1 MPQLSYCT
9 NNAPVTGQHNPDTP
23 SRGEHSIQRNL
34 ANDKQPCRQFTV
46 NQPALITSTL
56 PYVRALKFTEGN
68 ETVPRKRGRKKGSKN
83 KNDTK
88 KYTKINEKSKT
99 PANKKGANNGR
110 RRVIAKKPSES
121 TAATSSSKSVSSST
135 FANSISTGQ
144 QLTTSGSTLNRTN
157 ISHPSPANVISS
169 SPSPVGCTGAV
180 AHPLALPVNHI
191 TMGTSAALSPV
202 SFNNVSTY
210 LTPAPVNGTTS
221 RSVHTPTPFALHNF
235 SICSPPPS
243 SHPTADQP
251 NPPSV
256 VPVAYPSVCPVSTA
270 TSHSPLPTS
279 LAPSNVPVT
288 SDATLVSQAVNT
300 GTLTGL
306 SPAVIPGH
314 YTDSRVSGATASVGN
329 LTTSVEDHRIMV
341 SSGSGSSMS
350 CETVDAGAIDLSA
363 STEPLSLQ
371 ASNLLQ
377 QLALKHSNSQ
387 TNVSGPGNLVSG
399 SNSEQVGVLGLQNN
413 MPHSALVE
421 VACQPL
427 KENSKSLE
435 NMNVSSKDDI
445 DVSSE
450 GHVGH
455 DSSSLNTM
463 EQELRET
470 VPGETSLKTALEN
483 INNSTSSLAVL
494 NQECSELI
502 KENSAGFSNSQKNG
516 GRGMKGSSNLGR
528 KRERDAIHLQKVK
541 VLNYSVIYLQI
552 STCSTYLNEQH
563 FYITYM

>member
-1 MPQLSYCT
+1 
-9 NNAPVTGQHNPDTP
+9 
-23 SRGEHSIQRNL
+23 
-34 ANDKQPCRQFTV
+34 
-46 NQPALITSTL
+46 
-56 PYVRALKFTEGN
+56 
-68 ETVPRKRGRKKGSKN
+68 
-83 KNDTK
+83 
-88 KYTKINEKSKT
+88 
-99 PANKKGANNGR
+99 
-110 RRVIAKKPSES
+110 
-121 TAATSSSKSVSSST
+121 
-135 FANSISTGQ
+135 
-144 QLTTSGSTLNRTN
+144 
-157 ISHPSPANVISS
+157 
-169 SPSPVGCTGAV
+169 
-180 AHPLALPVNHI
+180 
-191 TMGTSAALSPV
+191 MGTSAALSPV
-202 SFNNVSTY
+202 SFNNVSSC

-221 RSVHTPTPFALHNF
+221 RSVHTPTPFALRNF

-251 NPPSV
+251 NLPSV
-256 VPVAYPSVCPVSTA
+256 VPVAYPSPSSVCPVSTA

-288 SDATLVSQAVNT
+288 SDATLVTQAVNT
-300 GTLTGL
+300 GTLTNSTGL

-314 YTDSRVSGATASVGN
+314 YTDFRVSGATASVGN
-329 LTTSVEDHRIMV
+329 LTTSVGGHRIMV
-341 SSGSGSSMS
+341 SSGSGTSMS

-377 QLALKHSNSQ
+377 QFALKHSNSQ

-399 SNSEQVGVLGLQNN
+399 SKSEQVGVEGLQNN
-413 MPHSALVE
+413 MPHSAVVE

-455 DSSSLNTM
+455 DSSSLNNM

-470 VPGETSLKTALEN
+470 VPGETSLKTTLEN

-502 KENSAGFSNSQKNG
+502 KENSAGFSNSQKSG
-516 GRGMKGSSNLGR
+516 GRGMKGSSNNLGR

-541 VLNYSVIYLQI
+541 LLNYSVIYLQI
-552 STCSTYLNEQH
+552 TMCSTYLNEQH
-563 FYITYM
+563 FYITQVCLSVAFPRRVNFTGHVIFFCVYWAGFMYILNKIRSDI